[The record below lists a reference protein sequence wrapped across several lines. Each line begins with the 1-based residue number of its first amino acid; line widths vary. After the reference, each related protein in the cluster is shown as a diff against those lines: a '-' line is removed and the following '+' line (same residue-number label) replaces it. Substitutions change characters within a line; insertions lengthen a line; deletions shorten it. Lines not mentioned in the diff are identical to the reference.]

1 MHSLVVIPPKN
12 SMILGNSFFF
22 TKIKILF
29 ILLTVYAYQIT
40 KYSNIIL
47 CMPCHDKKSINFKN
61 CPDLGLYLKPDDV
74 EKKKKDVNPK
84 MPFCLLTIILEKTK
98 LFCKLNENDSQFAL
112 FKV

>member
-1 MHSLVVIPPKN
+1 M
-12 SMILGNSFFF
+12 
-22 TKIKILF
+22 T
-29 ILLTVYAYQIT
+29 
-40 KYSNIIL
+40 
-47 CMPCHDKKSINFKN
+47 KKSINFKN